1 MLGVEPRLDGVSV
14 RIACLEGERLAGRD
28 EQLLLHE
35 IDAGDELRDWMLD
48 LDAGVQLEEGEA
60 AVLAEDE
67 LGRAR
72 ALVAQRAGERD
83 GGFAHLAAQ
92 LGVDGGGGALLE
104 HLLVAALDGAVAL
117 AEGDRVAV
125 RVGEELDLDVART
138 LDVALEEHLV
148 VAEAGERL
156 ALRGLDGF
164 VELLRRADDPHAAPA
179 PAGRGLDD
187 QREPDLLGRAG
198 LDHGD
203 AGLGRDPLRLE
214 LVPGGT
220 DDIRRRTHPGE
231 PGSGDRLGQRGAL
244 GEEAV
249 ARMHGVRTGA
259 AGRGD
264 DLRRVEVGGDRFD
277 LIGLAGVQRALVVGR
292 VHGHRLHPEALGRA
306 KDAGGDLAAVGDEQ
320 GPDGVGHGVSLRG
333 RVRFLRRRRPDDRRR
348 TCT

>member
-1 MLGVEPRLDGVSV
+1 MTQLGDG
-14 RIACLEGERLAGRD
+14 
-28 EQLLLHE
+28 
-35 IDAGDELRDWMLD
+35 MLD
-48 LDAGVQLEEGEA
+48 LDAGVQLEKGEA

-67 LGRAR
+67 LGRAG
-72 ALVAQRAGERD
+72 ALVAQRSGQRD
-83 GGFAHLAAQ
+83 GGVAHLAAQ
-92 LGVDGGGGALLE
+92 RCVDGGGGALLE

-138 LDVALEEHLV
+138 LDVALEEHRV

-156 ALRGLDGF
+156 ALRGLDRF

-179 PAGRGLDD
+179 SAGRGLDD
-187 QREPDLLGRAG
+187 QREPDLLRRAG

-203 AGLGRDPLRLE
+203 AGFGRDPLRLE

-259 AGRGD
+259 RRPRRRSRQGRG
-264 DLRRVEVGGDRFD
+264 RRRS
-277 LIGLAGVQRALVVGR
+277 AR
-292 VHGHRLHPEALGRA
+292 LGRPR
-306 KDAGGDLAAVGDEQ
+306 GCAARPRRRARTRPPSPSRGAWPCER
-320 GPDGVGHGVSLRG
+320 RG
-333 RVRFLRRRRPDDRRR
+333 RRSRRGWRRAGSGRRRARRELTGASTFSPPQATR
-348 TCT
+348 